1 MIGANEIGDGIGGI
15 EERYEPV
22 ELGIVYAAGIDPP
35 GAGESP
41 YDALGVGCLLVPEI
55 DDIGD
60 RAVLENAGVLFDV
73 GADPDGEGFHRKAS
87 AEGECRADMPES
99 THPSVATA
107 GDGTAASPVSKET
120 TFERE
125 VASWLMKSVPT
136 VTEESR

>member
-1 MIGANEIGDGIGGI
+1 M
-15 EERYEPV
+15 
-22 ELGIVYAAGIDPP
+22 
-35 GAGESP
+35 
-41 YDALGVGCLLVPEI
+41 PEI

-60 RAVLENAGVLFDV
+60 RTVLKDARVLFDI
-73 GADPDGEGFHRKAS
+73 GADPDREGFHRKTS
-87 AEGECRADMPES
+87 AEGECRADMRDGM
-99 THPSVATA
+99 HPSVATT